1 MCDPKFSSSI
11 TPFQQKVDVQQWI
24 AFRVSMT
31 LKKWK
36 SDTTNGNKNCY
47 LKNVAMVKK
56 KEKVL
61 LSTCKDILG
70 NYT

>member
-36 SDTTNGNKNCY
+36 SDTNGNKNCY